1 MKKLFLLGAL
11 LLVSAFTVAQEKIPT
26 WTVQPKQGIVKGDY
40 YKVEERFRQGHL
52 GILEV
57 VKDNGKIIHV
67 EFNELTRPNYY
78 NRFYQNVSKRLSS
91 YNFTM
96 AEKNGAAWI
105 EGVAAAENQMVK
117 EQRLTGNFDIVAG
130 ASNSIEQS
138 LIPLAEKLN
147 SQIDKKTNAKY
158 YSIAENFGDGITGF
172 LKVIVDNG
180 KIVECR
186 YDEIF
191 ADSQD
196 EIKSATLKKFYRQS
210 KYWSI
215 TYDEPS
221 RIGFNV
227 QMDALNDKVVTTQNL
242 LDITGLPATEKSG
255 NYKKSGFTRRNT
267 AWDNYLKLAQK
278 LQVELEKDNVL
289 K

>member
-57 VKDNGKIIHV
+57 VK
-67 EFNELTRPNYY
+67 
-78 NRFYQNVSKRLSS
+78 
-91 YNFTM
+91 
-96 AEKNGAAWI
+96 
-105 EGVAAAENQMVK
+105 
-117 EQRLTGNFDIVAG
+117 
-130 ASNSIEQS
+130 
-138 LIPLAEKLN
+138 
-147 SQIDKKTNAKY
+147 
-158 YSIAENFGDGITGF
+158 
-172 LKVIVDNG
+172 DNG